1 MFAMGALSMLS
12 CLPQILSSLFLS
24 LDYAHPQR
32 STARDGLVLSM
43 VLVITARGGDLF
55 TEAGSSLSV
64 SVSTVTVCV
73 RTRARMCVFRYCMKT
88 PCRPLCHY
96 NRFGSSF
103 CKIEHAYPDHT
114 HTPSCATRVALCG
127 SHTPWCAEQRRKNGT
142 QARSY
147 PHCKAILPFTHSSP
161 TG

>member
-64 SVSTVTVCV
+64 SVSLSLSACARVHVCV
-73 RTRARMCVFRYCMKT
+73 C
-88 PCRPLCHY
+88 L
-96 NRFGSSF
+96 
-103 CKIEHAYPDHT
+103 
-114 HTPSCATRVALCG
+114 
-127 SHTPWCAEQRRKNGT
+127 GT
-142 QARSY
+142 V
-147 PHCKAILPFTHSSP
+147 
-161 TG
+161 